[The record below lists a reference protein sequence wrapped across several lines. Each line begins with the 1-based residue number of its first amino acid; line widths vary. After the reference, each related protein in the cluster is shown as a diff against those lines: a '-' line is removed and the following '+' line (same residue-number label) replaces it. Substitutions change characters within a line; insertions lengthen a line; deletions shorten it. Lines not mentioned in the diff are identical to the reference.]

1 MPVNV
6 VSSGSRAV
14 AAWSATHHI
23 SGPADQLQRRVP
35 MTQSIRIGKILTRT
49 LKPNPYPHR
58 DPQHKQVTLF
68 APYWLDNRTGMDL
81 AFQDAPP
88 SGRILGVRSR
98 FDYNEVV
105 SPGELRRQC
114 RPRD

>member
-1 MPVNV
+1 M
-6 VSSGSRAV
+6 
-14 AAWSATHHI
+14 
-23 SGPADQLQRRVP
+23 
-35 MTQSIRIGKILTRT
+35 
-49 LKPNPYPHR
+49 
-58 DPQHKQVTLF
+58 TLF

-105 SPGELRRQC
+105 SPGELLSGLRFGF
-114 RPRD
+114 